1 MPDTEPTNRA
11 ATAVKRALAMIQ
23 DLEAKLAKAEQ
34 AARAPIAVVGIGC
47 RFPGDVSNAAAYWRL
62 LNEGR
67 DTITEVPASRWD
79 LDAYYDP
86 DPDKPGKTNSRWGG
100 FLSDVDLFDAALFGI
115 ARREAEAM
123 DPQHR
128 LLLETAWE
136 ALEDAGIAPDGLIG
150 RQIGVFVGLSTSDYG
165 TLLGAGRD
173 ESWIDAYAALGN
185 APSIAAGRLAY
196 AFGTQG
202 PAMMVDTA
210 CSSSLTSVH
219 LAVQALRA
227 GECGTALA
235 AGVNLTLSP
244 ALTINFSKARMLA
257 ADGRCKTF
265 DAGADGYVRG
275 EGCGVVVLKRLTDA
289 EAGGD
294 RVLAVIRGTAVN
306 QDGRSAGLTAP
317 NGPAQEAVIRAALA
331 NAGLSPDAVDA
342 IEAHGTGTSL
352 GDPIEMHALAAVF
365 AGRSKPL
372 RVGSVKTNIGHTEAA
387 AGIAGL
393 IKAVLMLRHQTVPAS
408 LHFRTLN
415 PHIDLAGVPIEVPTT
430 STAAELGCVGVSSF
444 GFSGTNAH
452 VVLERAP
459 SKTVT
464 DPRPAH
470 LLTLSTRDPAALE
483 QLRSRWLEALT
494 PTADFAALARSAA
507 GRARLPQRLAVVAAD
522 AAAARTALS
531 TAAASVAGRPRVA
544 FLCTG
549 QGSTYAGMAAGLM
562 DLSPAFRSVVERCDA
577 VMGLDRPLAQ
587 IFNDGAL
594 LARTDYAQPAL
605 YALSAGLGALWWSW
619 GIEPVAVL
627 GHSVG
632 EYAAAHLAGV
642 LSLEDGARLIATR
655 GRLMQALPAGGGM
668 AALLGNEASVR
679 SLLARHPEVEVAG
692 LNSPMAMTV
701 AGPVAAIDRLLADP
715 ALSSGMA
722 GQKLTVLHAF
732 HSKLLEPM
740 LDELAAAANQ
750 VAHGPATVPVV
761 GNLDGSVV
769 AKHDG
774 AYWRAHARQPVRF
787 AAGLQTL
794 AQMGCTH
801 LVELGAQPIL
811 SGFARNAHPAMA
823 ALPSLTR
830 PRPNAPP
837 GQAWVTLMDA
847 AARLWRDG
855 APIDGLALNA
865 PFPAAPTDAPTYPF
879 QRQRYW
885 LPDPTL
891 EPARETMIAP
901 VVRPVSEI
909 GDKKVTGFYDE
920 LAQAAGHDDAHA
932 DGSEGHLTFGL
943 MPAPQPGFSWLR
955 AFFAGETSPEEYAT
969 LRRCQS
975 ALKQAI
981 FSAVDFDKAKRVLDF
996 GCGHAADLSAIASR
1010 HPHLMLDGCTIS
1022 AGQVEV
1028 GRQRVARLGLVD
1040 RVRLHHRDSARDPFP
1055 GHYDVIFGVEV
1066 AGLIEDKQALFDNVA
1081 RHLEPG
1087 GALVIADFLATTDPI
1102 ASPDTAS
1109 FTPTAEQWAELL
1121 ATHGLRLTDC
1131 IDVSREIAQ
1140 FLDDPGFAA
1149 EVDKVVARHKLSALT
1164 RTHLLSNDNIGR
1176 ALRAGL
1182 MSYVLLTARGD
1193 RTTPTARLLSANRAR
1208 LAAPDSWTSDEIW
1221 REWFYRIEW
1230 QPMPI
1235 DAAVERGR
1243 AALAPLGADAQ
1254 AIDRLA
1260 RAYVGTADL
1269 ATAKPVPRMARLH
1282 AHLLRVGG
1290 SKEDPTTLSTP
1301 ELPEA
1306 RLLRRCGPR
1315 LRGVI
1320 EGRDD
1325 PLDALFGD
1333 GGTAAEALYA
1343 ESPFA
1348 RAVNEVAVAAIDA
1361 LLQERRPTR
1370 IVEIGCGTGG
1380 TTKALLPRL
1389 RPGDRYLAT
1398 DISPRFVAA
1407 LQSKLGVEGA
1417 TLDISR
1423 PVSEQ
1428 GHSDGSADIVVAANV
1443 LHATPDLRA
1452 TLANAV
1458 NLLAPGGALLLI
1470 ENSGPLIWGDL
1481 TFGLTDGMWA
1491 FADTDLRPHHALP
1504 SPETWRTLIEELGL
1518 SAEIHKP
1525 GGDETAAVSGQFVV
1539 LARKPSSVPDRVWF
1553 APAKADPAAL
1563 IESAIAELRAA
1574 AAEPVP
1580 PRVWLVTQ
1588 GGRAVTAGD
1597 AVEPAQAALW
1607 GLANGAAIEHPELR
1621 LSIIDSAHRDAALRL
1636 VRADGAETRLAW
1648 RDGHVYRAR
1657 LERCTAPQQTAR
1669 IRPDQ
1674 TYLVTGGLAGVGLE
1688 VAKWLAASG
1697 AKSLALLGR
1706 TTHPVDGFAADVTVT
1721 QHICDVTDETALAKV
1736 LDQLKRERAPVA
1748 GIFHAAGV
1756 LDDAM
1761 LAQQTPKRVATV
1773 LGPKLTGA
1781 TLLDRLTRDLPI
1793 EHFVLFSSSAAL
1805 LGSAGQVN
1813 HSAANACLDALAER
1827 RRTEGLPAVSICWGA
1842 WAEVG
1847 AAARAGTGVARRGLQ
1862 PMPPQEAL
1870 AALSH
1875 AMTAKHPVIGILA
1888 VDWARFLDRFP
1899 AGTRPPLFS
1908 SVEPVAAK
1916 PSLPAGQPVAA
1927 APVVQSLALQLERAE
1942 PAARPDVLLLYIRE
1956 TTARILGLQG
1966 ELPPA
1971 DAPLREVGLDSLM
1984 TVELRNALASACETR
1999 LPATLVFENPT
2010 CQALADHLGRTVF
2023 AALWIEAEPAD
2034 ELDSMNADELADL
2047 LAKELGA
2054 ADAQLEVT
2062 R

>member
-1 MPDTEPTNRA
+1 MRDA
-11 ATAVKRALAMIQ
+11 
-23 DLEAKLAKAEQ
+23 
-34 AARAPIAVVGIGC
+34 IAIVGLGC
-47 RFPGDVSNAAAYWRL
+47 RFAGGATDGGAFWRL
-62 LNEGR
+62 LAESR
-67 DTITEVPASRWD
+67 DAVAPIPPKRWD
-79 LDAYYDP
+79 H
-86 DPDKPGKTNSRWGG
+86 DKWVGNEPGKTSQTAGG
-100 FLSDVDLFDAALFGI
+100 FLEDIDEFDGAFFSI
-115 ARREAEAM
+115 APREAVQM
-123 DPQHR
+123 DPQQR
-128 LLLETAWE
+128 LVLEVAWE
-136 ALEDAGIAPDGLIG
+136 ALENAGIAPDRLRGVAGGVYLGLYNDNYGLIARGSPDASLIDGWSASGTHTSVAPG
-150 RQIGVFVGLSTSDYG
+150 RIAFQLGLT
-165 TLLGAGRD
+165 
-173 ESWIDAYAALGN
+173 
-185 APSIAAGRLAY
+185 
-196 AFGTQG
+196 G
-202 PAMMVDTA
+202 PAIAVDTA
-210 CSSSLTSVH
+210 CSSSLTAVH

-227 GECGTALA
+227 GDCTLALA
-235 AGVNLTLSP
+235 GGVHLILSP
-244 ALTINFSKARMLA
+244 LGLVASSKLGAASSTSRCKA
-257 ADGRCKTF
+257 FDADADGF
-265 DAGADGYVRG
+265 VHS
-275 EGCGVVVLKRLTDA
+275 EGCGVVVLKRLADA
-289 EAGGD
+289 EAAGD

-331 NAGLSPDAVDA
+331 NAGLSPNAIDA

-365 AGRSKPL
+365 AGRAKPL

-393 IKAVLMLRHQTVPAS
+393 IKAILMLRHQTVPAS
-408 LHFRTLN
+408 LHFKSLN
-415 PHIDLAGVPIEVPTT
+415 PHIDLGGVPIEVPTA

-452 VVLERAP
+452 IVVERAP
-459 SKTVT
+459 ARAVA
-464 DPRPAH
+464 DPRSAH
-470 LLTLSTRDPAALE
+470 LLTLSARDSAALE
-483 QLRSRWLEALT
+483 QLRARWLDALV
-494 PTADFAALARSAA
+494 PSADLAALARSAA
-507 GRARLPQRLAVVAAD
+507 GRARLPHRLAIVAAD
-522 AAAARTALS
+522 ATAARTALS
-531 TAAASVAGRPRVA
+531 TATASTASTAGRPRVA

-562 DLSPAFRSVVERCDA
+562 DLSPVFRSVVERCND

-587 IFNDGAL
+587 LFNDGTL

-605 YALSAGLGALWWSW
+605 YALSAGLGALWRSW

-642 LSLEDGARLIATR
+642 LSLEAGARLIATR
-655 GRLMQALPAGGGM
+655 GQLMQALPTGGGM
-668 AALLGNEASVR
+668 AALLGNEAAVR
-679 SLLARHPEVEVAG
+679 SVLTRHPEVEVAG
-692 LNSPMAMTV
+692 LNSPLAMTV
-701 AGPVAAIDRLLADP
+701 AGPTTAIDRLLADP
-715 ALSSGMA
+715 ALKGELA
-722 GQKLTVLHAF
+722 GQKLVVSHAF

-740 LDELAAAANQ
+740 LDELVVAANQ
-750 VAHGPATVPVV
+750 VTHRPASLPVV
-761 GNLDGSVV
+761 GNLEGMIV

-794 AQMGCTH
+794 AKMGCTH

-811 SGFARNAHPAMA
+811 SGFARNAHLAMA

-830 PRPNAPP
+830 Q
-837 GQAWVTLMDA
+837 GQAWVTLMEA

-855 APIDGLALNA
+855 APLDGLAINA

-885 LPDPTL
+885 LTDPTL
-891 EPARETMIAP
+891 ELARESAIAP
-901 VVRPVSEI
+901 VARQASEV

-920 LAQAAGHDDAHA
+920 LALAAGHDDAHA

-943 MPAPQPGFSWLR
+943 MPAAQSGFSWLR
-955 AFFAGETSPEEYAT
+955 AFFAGEASPDEYAT

-1010 HPHLMLDGCTIS
+1010 HPHLTMDGCTIS

-1028 GRQRVARLGLVD
+1028 GRRRVARLGLAD
-1040 RVRLHHRDSARDPFP
+1040 RIRLHHRDSARDPFP
-1055 GHYDVIFGVEV
+1055 GQYDVIFGVEV
-1066 AGLIEDKQALFDNVA
+1066 AGLIEDKQALFDNIA
-1081 RHLEPG
+1081 SHLEPG
-1087 GALVIADFLATTDPI
+1087 GALVIADFLATTDLI

-1121 ATHGLRLTDC
+1121 ATHGLRLTEC
-1131 IDVSREIAQ
+1131 VDVSREIAQ
-1140 FLDDPGFAA
+1140 FLDDPGFAG
-1149 EVDKVVARHKLSALT
+1149 EVDKVVAGHKLSPLT
-1164 RTHLLSNDNIGR
+1164 RTHLLSNDNIGK

-1182 MSYVLLTARGD
+1182 MRYVLLTARGD
-1193 RTTPTARLLSANRAR
+1193 RTTPTARLLAANRAR

-1221 REWFYRIEW
+1221 HDWFYRVDW
-1230 QPMPI
+1230 QPMPV

-1243 AALAPLGADAQ
+1243 ATLTPLAADAQ

-1260 RAYVGTADL
+1260 RAYVGAADL
-1269 ATAKPVPRMARLH
+1269 ASAKPAPRMARLH

-1290 SKEDPTTLSTP
+1290 GPEDPSALSTP
-1301 ELPEA
+1301 DLPEA

-1315 LRGVI
+1315 LRDVI

-1325 PLDALFGD
+1325 PIDALFGD

-1348 RAVNEVAVAAIDA
+1348 RAVNDVAVAALDT
-1361 LLQERRPTR
+1361 LLQEWKSARV
-1370 IVEIGCGTGG
+1370 VEIGCGTGG

-1389 RPGDRYLAT
+1389 RPDDRYLAT

-1423 PVSEQ
+1423 PASEQ
-1428 GHSDGSADIVVAANV
+1428 GLANGSADIVVAANV

-1452 TLANAV
+1452 TLVNAV
-1458 NLLAPGGALLLI
+1458 QLLAPGGALLLI
-1470 ENSGPLIWGDL
+1470 ENSGPLVWGDL

-1504 SPETWRTLIEELGL
+1504 SPQTWTVLLEEIGL
-1518 SAEIHKP
+1518 SAELHRP
-1525 GGDETAAVSGQFVV
+1525 GGDETAAVSGQFVL
-1539 LARKPSSVPDRVWF
+1539 LARKPPSVTDRVWF
-1553 APAKADPAAL
+1553 APHKAAAAAV
-1563 IESAIAELRAA
+1563 IESAIAELSAA
-1574 AAEPVP
+1574 AAEPTP

-1588 GGRAVTAGD
+1588 RGRTVTAGD
-1597 AVEPAQAALW
+1597 IVEPAQAALW

-1621 LSIIDSAHRDAALRL
+1621 ISVIDSDDREAALSL
-1636 VRADGAETRLAW
+1636 IRAGGAETRLAW
-1648 RDGHVYRAR
+1648 RGGRAYRAR
-1657 LERCTAPQQTAR
+1657 LERSTAPPGTAR
-1669 IRPDQ
+1669 IRADR

-1697 AKSLALLGR
+1697 ARSLALLGR
-1706 TTHPVDGFAADVTVT
+1706 TAHPIDGFTADVTVT
-1721 QHICDVTDETALAKV
+1721 QHICDVTDEAALTKV
-1736 LDQLKRERAPVA
+1736 LDHLKRERPPIA
-1748 GIFHAAGV
+1748 GVFHAAGV
-1756 LDDAM
+1756 LDDAL
-1761 LAQQTPKRVATV
+1761 LAQQTPDRIASV
-1773 LGPKLTGA
+1773 LAPKLTGGL
-1781 TLLDRLTRDLPI
+1781 LLDRLTRDLPI

-1827 RRTEGLPAVSICWGA
+1827 RRAEGLPAVSLCWGA
-1842 WAEVG
+1842 WAEIG
-1847 AAARAGTGVARRGLQ
+1847 AAARAGSGVARRGLQ
-1862 PMPPQEAL
+1862 PMAPQDAL
-1870 AALSH
+1870 AALDH
-1875 AMTAKHPVIGILA
+1875 AMTAESAVIGVLA

-1899 AGTRPPLFS
+1899 AGMRPPLFS

-1916 PSLPAGQPVAA
+1916 PALPIGQPTAA
-1927 APVVQSLALQLERAE
+1927 APAAQSLALQLERAE
-1942 PAARPDVLLLYIRE
+1942 PANRPGTLLLYIRE
-1956 TTARILGLQG
+1956 TAARILGLQG
-1966 ELPPA
+1966 ELPAA

-2023 AALWIEAEPAD
+2023 TALWAAAEPAD
-2034 ELDSMNADELADL
+2034 ELDSMDADALAELL
-2047 LAKELGA
+2047 EKELGA
-2054 ADAQLEVT
+2054 ADAQLAVT